1 MSQNLI
7 LRFKASSLLRMF
19 FSILTFFLVCGAM
32 RDLRLRLWLLAFSNL
47 LLPDILTVTPFRS
60 PPLVRLSLDSDSEAP
75 DLCFN
80 AVSLLVIFLTA
91 ARERFL
97 GCQPASSWPM
107 VNVRPYRL
115 INAIDVGASRPGP
128 FDWQLT

>member
-47 LLPDILTVTPFRS
+47 LLPDILTVTSFRS

-75 DLCFN
+75 ELCFN

-91 ARERFL
+91 ARERFWDVRRLRL
-97 GCQPASSWPM
+97 GQW
-107 VNVRPYRL
+107 
-115 INAIDVGASRPGP
+115 
-128 FDWQLT
+128 